1 MQIPIKADWT
11 TREVFKSYERD
22 DMQFRNTQVPVK
34 LVQYSNEPLVSR
46 SQAKRLLSRFDEF
59 NEVLLDFQGI
69 DEVGR
74 AFIDEIF
81 RVFRFENPKTVLTW
95 LNVTEEI
102 HQLIKNAIE
111 MHCHQR
117 ESCIILNFNL
127 S

>member
-81 RVFRFENPKTVLTW
+81 RVFRFENPKTVSTW

-111 MHCHQR
+111 TPDDT
-117 ESCIILNFNL
+117 SK
-127 S
+127 